1 MIWILVVTLLVVLIA
16 SIAKGNTKK
25 NLEIEK
31 LKAESEKSRSS
42 NDGNNVNSIAE
53 ELTRLKDL
61 KDKGILTDAE
71 FDEQKAKILNR

>member
-1 MIWILVVTLLVVLIA
+1 MIWILAVTLLIVLIV
-16 SIAKGNTKK
+16 SISKGTTKK

-42 NDGNNVNSIAE
+42 NEGNSVNSIAD
-53 ELTRLKDL
+53 ELTKLKDL